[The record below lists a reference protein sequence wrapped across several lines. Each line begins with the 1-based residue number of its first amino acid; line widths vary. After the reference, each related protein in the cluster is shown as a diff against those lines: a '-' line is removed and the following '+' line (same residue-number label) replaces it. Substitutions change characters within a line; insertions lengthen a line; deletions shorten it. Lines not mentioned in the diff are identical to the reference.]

1 MNILYILLRPFIY
14 ILFVSFFCTNVFA
27 LSSDWSFG
35 DSAKVRIISP
45 YSQNNNKELLIGLEY
60 VFKRRGPM
68 TMGAS
73 QLCGFAKS
81 DPSRDTPNL
90 QFHIQPIST
99 DKLGGA
105 NLHDFHAFTPTV
117 ANIRP
122 TSRGEISISSSD
134 TKVSPKIKMNYL
146 STDED
151 RKVAADGIKLIRKI
165 VMETNEFK
173 K

>member
-1 MNILYILLRPFIY
+1 
-14 ILFVSFFCTNVFA
+14 
-27 LSSDWSFG
+27 
-35 DSAKVRIISP
+35 
-45 YSQNNNKELLIGLEY
+45 
-60 VFKRRGPM
+60 
-68 TMGAS
+68 MGAS

-151 RKVAADGIKLIRKI
+151 RKVAADGI
-165 VMETNEFK
+165 
-173 K
+173 